1 MKRLLVIL
9 TITLLTTYTSI
20 SQNATSDSI
29 ICLPVKWARQAIIE
43 IEERDYLVE
52 ENLMLEEEIDLM
64 HQKLLYKDS
73 ILNSASS
80 KESEYIET
88 IESLKQSVN
97 LKEDQI
103 DLVEKKARKT
113 KLQRNLIGIA
123 SMILTVLTL
132 VTR

>member
-1 MKRLLVIL
+1 M
-9 TITLLTTYTSI
+9 TITLLTTYISI

-52 ENLMLEEEIDLM
+52 ENLVLEEEIDLM

>member
-1 MKRLLVIL
+1 M
-9 TITLLTTYTSI
+9 ITLPTIFTSI
-20 SQNATSDSI
+20 SQNATNDSV

-52 ENLMLEEEIDLM
+52 ENLVLEEEIDLM

-80 KESEYIET
+80 KENEYIET
-88 IESLKQSVN
+88 IESLKKSIN

-103 DLVEKKARKT
+103 ALSEKKRK
-113 KLQRNLIGIA
+113 KAKFQRNIVGFA
-123 SMILTVLTL
+123 SMVLTVLTL

>member
-1 MKRLLVIL
+1 MKRILVIL
-9 TITLLTTYTSI
+9 TIILLTTYTSI
-20 SQNATSDSI
+20 SQNATNDSI

-88 IESLKQSVN
+88 IESLKMSVF
-97 LKEDQI
+97 LKENQI
-103 DLVEKKARKT
+103 ALVEKKRK
-113 KLQRNLIGIA
+113 KAKFQRNIVGIA

>member
-9 TITLLTTYTSI
+9 TITLLTTYISI

-88 IESLKQSVN
+88 IESLK
-97 LKEDQI
+97 
-103 DLVEKKARKT
+103 
-113 KLQRNLIGIA
+113 
-123 SMILTVLTL
+123 
-132 VTR
+132 

>member
-1 MKRLLVIL
+1 M
-9 TITLLTTYTSI
+9 ITLPTIFTSI
-20 SQNATSDSI
+20 SQNATNDSV

-52 ENLMLEEEIDLM
+52 ENLVLEEEIDLM

-88 IESLKQSVN
+88 IESLKKSIN

-103 DLVEKKARKT
+103 ALSEKKRK
-113 KLQRNLIGIA
+113 KAKFQRNLIGIA
-123 SMILTVLTL
+123 SMALTALTL
-132 VTR
+132 ITR

>member
-1 MKRLLVIL
+1 M
-9 TITLLTTYTSI
+9 TITLLTTYISI

-88 IESLKQSVN
+88 IESLKMSVF
-97 LKEDQI
+97 LKENQI
-103 DLVEKKARKT
+103 ALVEKKRK
-113 KLQRNLIGIA
+113 KAKFQRNIVGIA

>member
-1 MKRLLVIL
+1 M

-43 IEERDYLVE
+43 LEERDYLVE
-52 ENLMLEEEIDLM
+52 ENLVLEEEIDLM
-64 HQKLLYKDS
+64 HQKILYKDS

-88 IESLKQSVN
+88 IESLKQSIN

-103 DLVEKKARKT
+103 DLVEKKRK
-113 KLQRNLIGIA
+113 KAKFQRNIIDIA

>member
-1 MKRLLVIL
+1 M

-43 IEERDYLVE
+43 LEERDYLVE
-52 ENLMLEEEIDLM
+52 ENLVLEEEIDLM
-64 HQKLLYKDS
+64 HQKILYKDS

-88 IESLKQSVN
+88 IESLKQSIN

>member
-43 IEERDYLVE
+43 LEERDYLVE
-52 ENLMLEEEIDLM
+52 ENLVLEEEIDLM

-80 KESEYIET
+80 KEGEYIET
-88 IESLKQSVN
+88 IESLKKSIN

-103 DLVEKKARKT
+103 ALSEKKRK
-113 KLQRNLIGIA
+113 KAKFQRNIVGLA
-123 SMILTVLTL
+123 SMALTVLTL
-132 VTR
+132 ITR

>member
-1 MKRLLVIL
+1 M
-9 TITLLTTYTSI
+9 ITLPTIFTSI
-20 SQNATSDSI
+20 SQNATNDSV

-80 KESEYIET
+80 KENEYIET
-88 IESLKQSVN
+88 IESLKKSIN

-103 DLVEKKARKT
+103 ALSEKKRK
-113 KLQRNLIGIA
+113 KAKFQRNLIGIA
-123 SMILTVLTL
+123 SMVLTAL
-132 VTR
+132 TLITR

>member
-1 MKRLLVIL
+1 M

-43 IEERDYLVE
+43 LEERDYLVE
-52 ENLMLEEEIDLM
+52 ENLVLEEEIDLM

-80 KESEYIET
+80 KENEYIET
-88 IESLKQSVN
+88 IESLKKSIN

-103 DLVEKKARKT
+103 ALSEKKRK
-113 KLQRNLIGIA
+113 KAKFQRNIVGLA
-123 SMILTVLTL
+123 SMALTVLTL
-132 VTR
+132 ITR

>member
-1 MKRLLVIL
+1 M
-9 TITLLTTYTSI
+9 ITLPTIFTSI
-20 SQNATSDSI
+20 SQNATNDSV

>member
-1 MKRLLVIL
+1 
-9 TITLLTTYTSI
+9 
-20 SQNATSDSI
+20 
-29 ICLPVKWARQAIIE
+29 
-43 IEERDYLVE
+43 
-52 ENLMLEEEIDLM
+52 MLEEEIDLM

-88 IESLKQSVN
+88 IESLKMSVF
-97 LKEDQI
+97 LKENQI
-103 DLVEKKARKT
+103 ALVEKKRK
-113 KLQRNLIGIA
+113 KAKFQRNIVGIA

>member
-1 MKRLLVIL
+1 M
-9 TITLLTTYTSI
+9 TIILLTTSISI
-20 SQNATSDSI
+20 SQNATNDSV

-43 IEERDYLVE
+43 LEERDYLVE
-52 ENLMLEEEIDLM
+52 ENLLLEEEIDLM
-64 HQKLLYKDS
+64 HQKILYKDS

-88 IESLKQSVN
+88 IESLKKSIN

-123 SMILTVLTL
+123 SMALTVLTL
-132 VTR
+132 ITR